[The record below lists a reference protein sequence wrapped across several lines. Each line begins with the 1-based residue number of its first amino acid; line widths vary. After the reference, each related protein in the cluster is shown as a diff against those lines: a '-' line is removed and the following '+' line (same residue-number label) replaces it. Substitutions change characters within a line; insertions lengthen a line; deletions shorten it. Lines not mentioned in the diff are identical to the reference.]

1 MKFLEVLEN
10 TLKQDKRFIGED
22 GRLLKSVI
30 YDAAMGADKQL
41 LELLISN
48 ETLKQHFFVDVNGTL
63 VFDKVKFTW
72 VVESRKFLSD
82 SYTRFKNKIG
92 LADRDGKLLSQ
103 SSDVVLVWPYKDC
116 VLEGG
121 QTKEDQKRDE
131 IFYNEILAPDQVS
144 RLRNPKV
151 FTNAKRISERGTE
164 EISEFDEKDNLIIKG
179 NNLLVLSSICE
190 RYRNQVKGIFID
202 PPYYFYRHK
211 SDDAFKYNS
220 NFKLSTWLTFMK
232 NRIEIAKDLLSE
244 DGILTLTIGIDGY
257 AHLKLL
263 IDEIFEVDKYP
274 RRYIGTITWRKTDN
288 QSNIGDFANVIDYIL
303 LYRKNKDTKL
313 NKLPLSEKAI
323 QEYSYEDDIGGK
335 YRRANLLDLTRGRHY
350 YEVKTPDGDIIDG
363 PWMISKEE
371 FEELARNDG
380 IHWPSKGKQIPYG
393 KTYLKETL
401 EKGQI
406 ANDFWNTEFGTNQR
420 SADEIK
426 ELFGGRVFE
435 YAKPERLLMNI
446 ISLISGKG
454 DLILDF
460 FLGTG
465 TTAAVALKM
474 GRRFIGIEQM
484 DYIETITVP
493 RLQKVIKGEQGGI
506 SKDVNWQGGGSFV
519 YCELKEL
526 NATLMS
532 ALQEASSSEEVQHIL
547 YKAIDEGR
555 LIPSVMP
562 KDLRAYKDEFAKLPI
577 DQQKHLVMELL
588 DKNKLYVNLCDM
600 DDEDMGITDQEK
612 AFTRSFYRLEEKG
625 GM

>member
-1 MKFLEVLEN
+1 
-10 TLKQDKRFIGED
+10 
-22 GRLLKSVI
+22 
-30 YDAAMGADKQL
+30 
-41 LELLISN
+41 
-48 ETLKQHFFVDVNGTL
+48 
-63 VFDKVKFTW
+63 
-72 VVESRKFLSD
+72 
-82 SYTRFKNKIG
+82 
-92 LADRDGKLLSQ
+92 
-103 SSDVVLVWPYKDC
+103 
-116 VLEGG
+116 
-121 QTKEDQKRDE
+121 
-131 IFYNEILAPDQVS
+131 
-144 RLRNPKV
+144 
-151 FTNAKRISERGTE
+151 
-164 EISEFDEKDNLIIKG
+164 
-179 NNLLVLSSICE
+179 
-190 RYRNQVKGIFID
+190 
-202 PPYYFYRHK
+202 
-211 SDDAFKYNS
+211 
-220 NFKLSTWLTFMK
+220 
-232 NRIEIAKDLLSE
+232 
-244 DGILTLTIGIDGY
+244 
-257 AHLKLL
+257 
-263 IDEIFEVDKYP
+263 
-274 RRYIGTITWRKTDN
+274 
-288 QSNIGDFANVIDYIL
+288 
-303 LYRKNKDTKL
+303 
-313 NKLPLSEKAI
+313 
-323 QEYSYEDDIGGK
+323 
-335 YRRANLLDLTRGRHY
+335 
-350 YEVKTPDGDIIDG
+350 
-363 PWMISKEE
+363 MISKEE

-380 IHWPSKGKQIPYG
+380 IHWPRKGRQIPYG
-393 KTYLKETL
+393 KTYLKEAL

-435 YAKPERLLMNI
+435 FAKPERLLMNI

>member
-1 MKFLEVLEN
+1 M
-10 TLKQDKRFIGED
+10 
-22 GRLLKSVI
+22 
-30 YDAAMGADKQL
+30 
-41 LELLISN
+41 
-48 ETLKQHFFVDVNGTL
+48 
-63 VFDKVKFTW
+63 
-72 VVESRKFLSD
+72 
-82 SYTRFKNKIG
+82 
-92 LADRDGKLLSQ
+92 
-103 SSDVVLVWPYKDC
+103 
-116 VLEGG
+116 
-121 QTKEDQKRDE
+121 
-131 IFYNEILAPDQVS
+131 
-144 RLRNPKV
+144 
-151 FTNAKRISERGTE
+151 
-164 EISEFDEKDNLIIKG
+164 
-179 NNLLVLSSICE
+179 
-190 RYRNQVKGIFID
+190 
-202 PPYYFYRHK
+202 
-211 SDDAFKYNS
+211 
-220 NFKLSTWLTFMK
+220 
-232 NRIEIAKDLLSE
+232 
-244 DGILTLTIGIDGY
+244 
-257 AHLKLL
+257 
-263 IDEIFEVDKYP
+263 
-274 RRYIGTITWRKTDN
+274 
-288 QSNIGDFANVIDYIL
+288 
-303 LYRKNKDTKL
+303 
-313 NKLPLSEKAI
+313 
-323 QEYSYEDDIGGK
+323 
-335 YRRANLLDLTRGRHY
+335 LDLTRGRHY

-532 ALQEASSSEEVQHIL
+532 ALQEASSSEKVQHIL

-555 LIPSVMP
+555 LIPS
-562 KDLRAYKDEFAKLPI
+562 
-577 DQQKHLVMELL
+577 
-588 DKNKLYVNLCDM
+588 
-600 DDEDMGITDQEK
+600 
-612 AFTRSFYRLEEKG
+612 
-625 GM
+625 

>member
-121 QTKEDQKRDE
+121 QTEEDQKRDE

-303 LYRKNKDTKL
+303 LYRKNEDTQL
-313 NKLPLSEKAI
+313 NKLPLSEKARP
-323 QEYSYEDDIGGK
+323 EYSYEDDRGGK
-335 YRRANLLDLTRGRHY
+335 SRRAKLLDLTRGRHY

-380 IHWPSKGKQIPYG
+380 IHWPRKGRQIPYG
-393 KTYLKETL
+393 KTYLKEAL

-426 ELFGGRVFE
+426 ELFGGRVF
-435 YAKPERLLMNI
+435 YFAKPERLLMNI

-526 NATLMS
+526 NAAIRHS
-532 ALQEASSSEEVQHIL
+532 KKQVVAKRFSIF

-555 LIPSVMP
+555 LIP
-562 KDLRAYKDEFAKLPI
+562 R
-577 DQQKHLVMELL
+577 
-588 DKNKLYVNLCDM
+588 
-600 DDEDMGITDQEK
+600 
-612 AFTRSFYRLEEKG
+612 
-625 GM
+625 